1 MGYRSDVG
9 FVIRVD
15 TDCPN
20 PEATFK
26 ELIGKIKLVGDE
38 FFSGWEKECYGW
50 GKQGSHYVFSF
61 YTNDVKWY
69 DAYPGVQAV
78 DEILGMVK
86 EIPYISWRF
95 VRMGE
100 NEEDVEYQDHGEQ
113 AYDLHDYVHAVRY
126 IQFDDSILGRQETD
140 AQEQTEQAP
149 AAQTETK

>member
-20 PEATFK
+20 PEEKFK
-26 ELIGKIKLVGDE
+26 ELIGKIKLVGDD

-50 GKQGSHYVFSF
+50 GKQDGHWMFSF
-61 YTNDVKWY
+61 FTNDVKWY
-69 DAYPGVQAV
+69 EHYPGVATTEQ
-78 DEILGMVK
+78 ILNLAR
-86 EIPYISWRF
+86 EIPFISWRF

-113 AYDLHDYVHAVRY
+113 AHELHDYIHAVRY
-126 IQFDDSILGRQETD
+126 IAFDEGLLGRQD
-140 AQEQTEQAP
+140 SDANAQEQT
-149 AAQTETK
+149 K